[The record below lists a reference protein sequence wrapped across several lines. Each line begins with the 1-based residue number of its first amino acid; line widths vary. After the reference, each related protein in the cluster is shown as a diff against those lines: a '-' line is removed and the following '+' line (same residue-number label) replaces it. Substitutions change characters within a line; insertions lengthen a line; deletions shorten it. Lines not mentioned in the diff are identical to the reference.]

1 MIRSMDSILRFDVL
15 SLFPKTLEGFIGDSI
30 IARAI
35 DNRLL
40 EVNSLDIR
48 RWAEGKHR
56 ETDDRPFGGGAG
68 MVMKPEPLFAAVEEI
83 ADESS
88 TVIYMAPDGEKLT
101 TSLCKEFA
109 QEKHIVILSGHYEGV
124 DQRVRDHI
132 VTREVSV
139 GDYVLTNGTLGASV
153 LIDAVSRQIPGVL
166 GDEDSLKEESFED
179 QLLAF
184 PQYTRPAE
192 FRGIKVPDI
201 LLSGNHAQIS
211 EWRETKRVE
220 KTLKLRPDLLK
231 N

>member
-1 MIRSMDSILRFDVL
+1 MIRTMNSIMRFDVL

-48 RWAEGKHR
+48 RWADGKHR

-109 QEKHIVILSGHYEGV
+109 KEKHIVILSGHYEGV

-153 LIDAVSRQIPGVL
+153 LIDAVSRHIPGVL

-211 EWRETKRVE
+211 EWREKKRVE